1 MRRARFWLMAV
12 AVITGA
18 DAAVRIAVGQEARPA
33 DSPKGNWG
41 RVTPIADGNH
51 PNLYYNQS
59 EIDELRK
66 MMLVQHAPKHL
77 YDRYKAEIRDAVA
90 VTTIPDNK
98 QPHHTNMK
106 AALSYAIEPTARKA
120 DAMRA
125 SLLSFIKAFPTGLP
139 GWYDTPGCY
148 FSGYSVP
155 WMFDLLMAYHPGTFS
170 AAEKTK
176 LKDWFRMS
184 AENLKFDTRNPGAP
198 SQSGHDVVP
207 PERTREKEWSRSPT
221 GTAATWGLPW
231 PARSSRATSPQSTTG
246 QTADGRTACSPSTE
260 SSFPA
265 AATHQPR
272 RTVTTS

>member
-1 MRRARFWLMAV
+1 MRRARIWLMTV

-18 DAAVRIAVGQEARPA
+18 DAAVRNAVGQHAPPV
-33 DSPKGNWG
+33 DSPKGKWG
-41 RVTPIADGNH
+41 RVTPIGDGNH

-59 EIDELRK
+59 EIDELRN
-66 MMLVQHAPKHL
+66 MMLMQHAPKHL
-77 YDRYKAEIRDAVA
+77 YDRYNAEIRDAVA
-90 VTTIPDNK
+90 VKTIPDNK

-106 AALSYAIEPTARKA
+106 AALSYAIEPTAHKA

-176 LKDWFRMS
+176 VKEWFRMS
-184 AENLKFDTRNPGAP
+184 AEKLKFDTRNPGAP

-207 PERTREKEWSRSPT
+207 AEQHEGKKMVAFPNWYSRYMGPSLACALVSGEP
-221 GTAATWGLPW
+221 G
-231 PARSSRATSPQSTTG
+231 RSRLL
-246 QTADGRTACSPSTE
+246 GR
-260 SSFPA
+260 
-265 AATHQPR
+265 
-272 RTVTTS
+272 